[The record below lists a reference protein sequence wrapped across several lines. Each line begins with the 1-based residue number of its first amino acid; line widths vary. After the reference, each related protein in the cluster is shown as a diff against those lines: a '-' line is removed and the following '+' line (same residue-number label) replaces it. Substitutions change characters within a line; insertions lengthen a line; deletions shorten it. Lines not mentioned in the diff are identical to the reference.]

1 MWVPTRGSV
10 GLKTFVLSQQSRK
23 CEVVRSLQCVAAAIL
38 IVLAASCGQE
48 PGEGKT
54 NPVEAVFKDPL
65 SSKQIKRALL
75 KIEDMPSGYTEDPD
89 LINDEESEE
98 DEISAGSKKCEQL
111 MSALGSKDRAEK
123 PFGEGEVGFK
133 ESDFGPFVGES
144 VISFKGSRIKEGMG
158 KIRDAFASCKNF
170 ETEDKDGAK
179 TKFRVAPMSFPK
191 LGDDT
196 IAVKMS
202 GEEPSFGMTFDF
214 NLVAV
219 RVDQN
224 VVMML
229 NFGIGRALGGQKFE
243 KLTRL
248 AVERIDAAA

>member
-1 MWVPTRGSV
+1 MRT
-10 GLKTFVLSQQSRK
+10 LKY
-23 CEVVRSLQCVAAAIL
+23 VAATIL
-38 IVLAASCGQE
+38 LVLATSCGQE

-65 SSKQIKRALL
+65 TSKQIKKALL
-75 KIEDMPSGYTEDPD
+75 KIEDMPSGYAKDPE
-89 LINDEESEE
+89 LIGNDDD
-98 DEISAGSKKCEQL
+98 DEITAGSKKCKEL
-111 MSALGSKDRAEK
+111 MGALSASDKEEK

-144 VISFKGSRIKEGMG
+144 VSSFKGSRIKDGMR
-158 KIRDAFASCKNF
+158 KIRDAFESCTMF
-170 ETEDKDGAK
+170 ETKDKDGAK
-179 TKFRVAPMSFPK
+179 TKFTVAPMSFPK

-196 IAVKMS
+196 LAVKLS
-202 GEEPSFGMTFDF
+202 GKEPSFGMTFDF

-229 NFGIGRALGGQKFE
+229 NLGIGRALGGEKFE

-248 AVERIDAAA
+248 AVERIDQAA